1 MTDTSDTLAIPAA
14 TALEKLAIHCQKITK
29 GKITITEQVQDG
41 LVLWVDA
48 ADIVN
53 VLRLL
58 RDDKKTQCQQL
69 IDVTAMDTPADID
82 RFTVIYNLLSLTKN
96 HRLRVKLRTD
106 EATPVPSV
114 VSVFAAANW
123 LEREVWDM
131 FGIFFADHPDH
142 RRILTDYGFDG
153 HPLRKDFPLTGYVE
167 LRYDPAQQ
175 RVVYEPVQL
184 TQDFRAFDYLSPW
197 EAMTD
202 VQLPGDEKAVR
213 PAYGWQATSTAV
225 KE

>member
-1 MTDTSDTLAIPAA
+1 MTDTIETPPVA
-14 TALEKLAIHCQKITK
+14 TETPQQKLAAHCQKIAK
-29 GKITITEQVQDG
+29 GKITTMEEVNDG
-41 LVLWVDA
+41 IVLWCDA
-48 ADIVN
+48 ADIIA
-53 VLRLL
+53 VLCLL

-69 IDVTAMDTPADID
+69 IDVTAIDTPADPE
-82 RFTVIYNLLSLTKN
+82 RFTLVYNLLSLTKN
-96 HRLRVKLRTD
+96 HRLRVKLKTD

-114 VSVFAAANW
+114 ITVYPAANW

-184 TQDFRAFDYLSPW
+184 TQDFRNFDYLSPW
-197 EAMTD
+197 EGMTD
-202 VQLPGDEKAVR
+202 VQLPGDEKAAR
-213 PAYGWQATSTAV
+213 PTTGWQPASKAL